1 MKKNIVGYIK
11 FPPSWGKITTIT
23 KSFSISVLQKEKQG
37 CKFFCFCSPP
47 LGTIGE
53 SIAAIRR
60 FHSLR
65 SFHQR
70 LLKVGPLRGP
80 EVICETRVL
89 YKAFAPSGRRAKCDD
104 TQGDA
109 LGYEFLPLQ
118 GVGACRKGA
127 AEIYMLLLPYSFVSS
142 HHRKVSKYTLHLKR
156 LQFFFCQS
164 CYLHD
169 LRPRHTHCQQV
180 TGYSQTFR

>member
-1 MKKNIVGYIK
+1 MGENYNHN
-11 FPPSWGKITTIT
+11 KILFYFR
-23 KSFSISVLQKEKQG
+23 SPEEKQG

-80 EVICETRVL
+80 DVICETRVL

-109 LGYEFLPLQ
+109 LGYELLPLQ
-118 GVGACRKGA
+118 GVWGKAKGCSRN
-127 AEIYMLLLPYSFVSS
+127 I
-142 HHRKVSKYTLHLKR
+142 TLHLKR

-164 CYLHD
+164 SYLHD
-169 LRPRHTHCQQV
+169 LRPRHSYCQQV
-180 TGYSQTFR
+180 TGYCQTFR

>member
-1 MKKNIVGYIK
+1 MGENYNHN
-11 FPPSWGKITTIT
+11 KILAYFR
-23 KSFSISVLQKEKQG
+23 SPEEKQG
-37 CKFFCFCSPP
+37 YKFFCFCSPP

-80 EVICETRVL
+80 DVICETRVL

-109 LGYEFLPLQ
+109 LGYELLPLQ
-118 GVGACRKGA
+118 GVGGGYPCSFCPFRACGA
-127 AEIYMLLLPYSFVSS
+127 IEFTSTAASGFPSTPLSPLPLQHPCLLPAYS
-142 HHRKVSKYTLHLKR
+142 
-156 LQFFFCQS
+156 
-164 CYLHD
+164 
-169 LRPRHTHCQQV
+169 
-180 TGYSQTFR
+180 

>member
-1 MKKNIVGYIK
+1 MGYIK

-23 KSFSISVLQKEKQG
+23 KSLPTFRSPEEKQG

-109 LGYEFLPLQ
+109 LGYELLPLQ
-118 GVGACRKGA
+118 GVGGNRNYINCCIWLSVSPVISITVA
-127 AEIYMLLLPYSFVSS
+127 ASMPFASIFLAISILLWLLPTSS
-142 HHRKVSKYTLHLKR
+142 P
-156 LQFFFCQS
+156 FAMPC
-164 CYLHD
+164 
-169 LRPRHTHCQQV
+169 
-180 TGYSQTFR
+180 